1 MLPKRQSNLDRPI
14 LMIARFQVLLF
25 AGSPSGPGEKE
36 LTMRNTEKADRMAL
50 TVNEFC
56 GALRIGR
63 SLFYEEVKR
72 GRIKI
77 LKAGRKTLIPIT
89 ECEAYLRRLAEEAGQ

>member
-1 MLPKRQSNLDRPI
+1 MS
-14 LMIARFQVLLF
+14 
-25 AGSPSGPGEKE
+25 
-36 LTMRNTEKADRMAL
+36 NTENADRKAM

-89 ECEAYLRRLAEEAGQ
+89 ECETYLVRLAEEAGR